1 MGSMS
6 LKQFLQVVWARK
18 WLVLGL
24 FVLVAAAGIVTT
36 MLLPR
41 QYTAESTMVVEMRID
56 PVLGALAPSLAAP
69 GYMATQIEIIRSER
83 VASRVVQMMGIERS
97 PKAVQ
102 QWREA
107 TEAKIPIER
116 YFAGLV
122 QRGLTVDVV
131 RGSNLIN
138 VMFSAGD
145 PQFAQAAANAFVQ
158 AYLDVS
164 VELRVAPARQSAAF
178 LDEQTK
184 VLRANL
190 EAAQAKLTKF
200 QQEKGIVVSDER
212 LDQENTRYTTLAS
225 QLATAQA
232 ELVETSTRRRNTGS
246 DSSPDVLGSVAV
258 QSLKGQLALAQTKL
272 TEMSA
277 IVGKNHPARVQLEAQ
292 IDEINKQLNAEIR
305 RVSSSTSTVSRGSA
319 EKVGELKTMLE
330 AQKKQ
335 LLSLRAD
342 RDQISVYLRDVETA
356 QRAYDAVTSRMGTF
370 NLESQNNQANTRL
383 LSPAVEPLEPSRP
396 KVRTGIVGSLLAGLA
411 LGLLAAIGLELI
423 DRRVRAPEDLM
434 AVPGVPVLGILRA
447 EGSKRPAFRRLQL
460 PASTASSRPLLSGP
474 AGGQI

>member
-1 MGSMS
+1 MTP
-6 LKQFLQVVWARK
+6 KQYLQVVWARK

-24 FVLVAAAGIVTT
+24 LVLVSTAGIVTT

-83 VASRVVQMMGIERS
+83 VASRVVQMMGIEKS

-107 TEAKIPIER
+107 TNAKIPIER
-116 YFAGLV
+116 FFAGLL
-122 QRGLTVDVV
+122 QRGLGVEVV

-138 VMFSAGD
+138 VTFSAPD
-145 PQFAQAAANAFVQ
+145 PQFAQAAANAFIQ

-164 VELRVAPARQSAAF
+164 VELRIAPAKQSAAF

-212 LDQENTRYTTLAS
+212 LDQENARYTS
-225 QLATAQA
+225 LATQLSAAQA
-232 ELVETSTRRRNTGS
+232 ELVETATRGRNSGS
-246 DSSPDVLGSVAV
+246 ETSPDVLGSPAV
-258 QSLKGQLALAQTKL
+258 QGLKGQLAAAQTKL
-272 TEMSA
+272 TEISA
-277 IVGKNHPARVQLEAQ
+277 IVGKNHPSRVQLEAQ
-292 IDEINKQLNAEIR
+292 IEEIKKQLSAEIR
-305 RVSSSTSTVSRGSA
+305 RVSGGTSTVSRGSA
-319 EKVGELKTMLE
+319 EKVSQLKAMFE
-330 AQKKQ
+330 AQKKV
-335 LLSLRAD
+335 LLALRTD
-342 RDQISVYLRDVETA
+342 RDQISVYLRDVDTA
-356 QRAYDAVTSRMGTF
+356 QRAYEAVTSRVGTF

-396 KVRTGIVGSLLAGLA
+396 KVKTGVVGSILAGLVV
-411 LGLLAAIGLELI
+411 GLLAALGWELL
-423 DRRVRAPEDLM
+423 DRRVRNPEDLLI
-434 AVPGVPVLGILRA
+434 VPGVPVLGVLRA
-447 EGSKRPAFRRLQL
+447 EGSKRPPFRRLQL
-460 PASTASSRPLLSGP
+460 AGPSVTNRPLLAGP
-474 AGGQI
+474 GGHG

>member
-1 MGSMS
+1 MT
-6 LKQFLQVVWARK
+6 LKHYLQVVWARK

-24 FVLVAAAGIVTT
+24 LVLVSAAGITTT
-36 MLLPR
+36 MMLPR

-83 VASRVVQMMGIERS
+83 VASRVVQMLGIERS
-97 PKAVQ
+97 PSAAR
-102 QWREA
+102 QWRES
-107 TEAKIPIER
+107 TGGKIPIER
-116 YFAGLV
+116 YFASLL
-122 QRGLTVDVV
+122 QRGLVVDVV

-138 VMFSAGD
+138 VTFSAPD

-164 VELRVAPARQSAAF
+164 VELRIAPARQSAAF

-246 DSSPDVLGSVAV
+246 ESSPDVLSSPAI
-258 QSLKGQLALAQTKL
+258 QMLKSQLATAQTKL

-277 IVGKNHPARVQLEAQ
+277 IVGANHPGRIQLEAQ
-292 IDEINKQLNAEIR
+292 IAELKKQLDAEMR
-305 RVSSSTSTVSRGSA
+305 RVSGGTSTVSRGSA
-319 EKVGELKTMLE
+319 EKVAELKALLDD
-330 AQKKQ
+330 QKKR
-335 LLSLRAD
+335 LLALRSD
-342 RDQISVYLRDVETA
+342 RDQIAVYLRDVDTA
-356 QRAYDAVTSRMGTF
+356 QRAYDAVTSRVGQF

-383 LSPAVEPLEPSRP
+383 LSPAIEPLEPSRP
-396 KVRTGIVGSLLAGLA
+396 KVKVGIVGSILAGLA
-411 LGLLAAIGLELI
+411 MGLLAAIGWEFV

-434 AVPGVPVLGILRA
+434 VVPGVPVIGVLRA
-447 EGSKRPAFRRLQL
+447 DGARRPAFRRIPLLAGAGQD
-460 PASTASSRPLLSGP
+460 RPLLAGP
-474 AGGQI
+474 GSIR